1 MMQAWLVVEFG
12 VADLD
17 VCLLS
22 RVRCGNRGETKEA
35 KTTHRRLC
43 NRGISQHRAANHSF
57 HLLSSQHILTSP
69 SPRGLSFRMSLQ
81 RVWSYLKFLKAN
93 VFDRISEWRYRNSMV
108 CRYNVV
114 IKPVCQLGNNLIEIN
129 FLKIGSHKSQ
139 PARLSNGPP
148 EKLKDYSIQQCN

>member
-1 MMQAWLVVEFG
+1 MFECLYGDASVVANTLASMMQAWLVVEFG

-57 HLLSSQHILTSP
+57 HLLSNHQKNTS
-69 SPRGLSFRMSLQ
+69 LLLLLLVVSF
-81 RVWSYLKFLKAN
+81 
-93 VFDRISEWRYRNSMV
+93 SE
-108 CRYNVV
+108 
-114 IKPVCQLGNNLIEIN
+114 
-129 FLKIGSHKSQ
+129 
-139 PARLSNGPP
+139 
-148 EKLKDYSIQQCN
+148 

>member
-1 MMQAWLVVEFG
+1 MFECLYGDASVGANTLASVMQAWLVVEFG

-57 HLLSSQHILTSP
+57 HLLSNHKKNTSLLLLLLVV
-69 SPRGLSFRMSLQ
+69 SLS
-81 RVWSYLKFLKAN
+81 
-93 VFDRISEWRYRNSMV
+93 E
-108 CRYNVV
+108 
-114 IKPVCQLGNNLIEIN
+114 
-129 FLKIGSHKSQ
+129 
-139 PARLSNGPP
+139 
-148 EKLKDYSIQQCN
+148 

>member
-22 RVRCGNRGETKEA
+22 RVRCGNRGETKGA

-43 NRGISQHRAANHSF
+43 NRGISQHRSGCKPF
-57 HLLSSQHILTSP
+57 HLLSNHKKRIHPYFSFSFLSEWVCKESGHIWNSWKQMY
-69 SPRGLSFRMSLQ
+69 SIVYQ
-81 RVWSYLKFLKAN
+81 
-93 VFDRISEWRYRNSMV
+93 WRYRNSMV

-139 PARLSNGPP
+139 PARLSN
-148 EKLKDYSIQQCN
+148 ESSEN

>member
-1 MMQAWLVVEFG
+1 MLVWRCQCRCKYTCQYPSVGANTLASVMQAWLVVEFG

-57 HLLSSQHILTSP
+57 HLLSNHKKRIHSYF
-69 SPRGLSFRMSLQ
+69 SFSSWSLFQ
-81 RVWSYLKFLKAN
+81 NEFAKSLVVFEIPESKCIRSYIRVE
-93 VFDRISEWRYRNSMV
+93 ISE
-108 CRYNVV
+108 
-114 IKPVCQLGNNLIEIN
+114 
-129 FLKIGSHKSQ
+129 F
-139 PARLSNGPP
+139 NGMQ
-148 EKLKDYSIQQCN
+148 I